1 MNNQHSFY
9 LSSIVQILKTTIISF
24 IMFFVY
30 WFSQLV
36 PKKKKLWVFGAW
48 NGKKYGDNS
57 KYLFEYINLNGTEI
71 RPIWLTQNKQAYDL
85 ISSKDFEVYYTYS
98 FKGFLFS
105 MMAEKI
111 FVSVGIK
118 DVNRYIINRK
128 DVIMMWHGCTPLKK
142 IVFDD
147 VITRKNQLFFEKLL
161 YYFFPFLGTTQ
172 MKGHVISGSDE
183 ASRIFKS
190 AFNAKEEQILLT
202 GFPRNDTFFEMNH
215 TAPLLTD
222 LISLKSS
229 NMTTVIYM
237 PTHRKEGKGDL
248 SSLFNL
254 DLDTYNQSLISLNT
268 KLFIKLHY
276 FHLKNHKY
284 KNFSNIHFIT
294 DYDIEQD
301 IYTVLN
307 KFDIMIT
314 DYSSVHFDFLL
325 TKKPII
331 FAPFDKE
338 KYLTDDR
345 EFYFNYDEVT
355 PGPHAGNWT
364 EILENIEKF
373 IQNPKLYEEERLNV
387 MNRFN
392 QYTDSQNCQRVFS
405 AINKN

>member
-1 MNNQHSFY
+1 M
-9 LSSIVQILKTTIISF
+9 KTIITISISF

-105 MMAEKI
+105 MMAEKT

-118 DVNRYIINRK
+118 DVNRYVVNRK
-128 DVIMMWHGCTPLKK
+128 DVIMMWHGSTPIKK

-147 VITRKNQLFFEKLL
+147 TITRNKQSLIEKLIFT
-161 YYFFPFLGTTQ
+161 FFPFLGSTHL
-172 MKGHVISGSDE
+172 KGLVISGSVE
-183 ASRIFKS
+183 SSRIFQS
-190 AFNAKEEQILLT
+190 AFDANEEQVILT
-202 GFPRNDTFFEMNH
+202 GFPRNDSFFNISQ
-215 TAPLLTD
+215 TAPLLTE
-222 LISLKSS
+222 LNNSKLT
-229 NMTTVIYM
+229 NVIYM
-237 PTHRKEGKGDL
+237 PTHRKEGRGEL
-248 SSLFNL
+248 SDLFNCNFDEL
-254 DLDTYNQSLISLNT
+254 NQSLESLNS

-276 FHLKNHKY
+276 FHLKTHTF
-284 KNFSNIHFIT
+284 KNLSHLYFIT
-294 DYDIEQD
+294 DDDIEQD

-314 DYSSVHFDFLL
+314 DYSSVHFDYLL

-338 KYLTDDR
+338 KYIKNDR

-355 PGPHAGNWT
+355 PGPQANNWK
-364 EILENIEKF
+364 EILVYIEKF

-405 AINKN
+405 AINNKI

>member
-1 MNNQHSFY
+1 
-9 LSSIVQILKTTIISF
+9 
-24 IMFFVY
+24 MFFVY
-30 WFSQLV
+30 WFSQLI

-85 ISSKDFEVYYTYS
+85 IRSKDFEVYYTYS

-118 DVNRYIINRK
+118 DVNRYVVNRK
-128 DVIMMWHGCTPLKK
+128 DVIMMWHGSTPIKK

-147 VITRKNQLFFEKLL
+147 TITRNKQSLIENLIFTL
-161 YYFFPFLGTTQ
+161 FPFLGSTHL
-172 MKGHVISGSDE
+172 KGLVISGSVE
-183 ASRIFKS
+183 SSRIFQS
-190 AFNAKEEQILLT
+190 AFDANEEQVILT
-202 GFPRNDTFFEMNH
+202 GFPRNDSFFDISQ
-215 TAPLLTD
+215 TAPLLTE
-222 LISLKSS
+222 LNNSKLT
-229 NMTTVIYM
+229 NVIYM
-237 PTHRKEGKGDL
+237 PTHRKEGRGEL
-248 SSLFNL
+248 SDLFNCNFDEL
-254 DLDTYNQSLISLNT
+254 NQSLESLNSI
-268 KLFIKLHY
+268 LFIKLHY
-276 FHLKNHKY
+276 FHLKTHTF
-284 KNFSNIHFIT
+284 KNLSHVYFIN
-294 DYDIEQD
+294 DDDIEQD

-307 KFDIMIT
+307 KFDILIT
-314 DYSSVHFDFLL
+314 DYSSVHFDYLL

-338 KYLTDDR
+338 KYIKNDR

-355 PGPHAGNWT
+355 PGPQANNWK
-364 EILENIEKF
+364 EILVYIEKF

-405 AINKN
+405 AINNKI

>member
-1 MNNQHSFY
+1 
-9 LSSIVQILKTTIISF
+9 
-24 IMFFVY
+24 MFFVY

-105 MMAEKI
+105 MMAEKT

-118 DVNRYIINRK
+118 DVNRYVVNRK
-128 DVIMMWHGCTPLKK
+128 DVIMMWHGSTPIKK

-147 VITRKNQLFFEKLL
+147 TITRNKQSLIEKLIFT
-161 YYFFPFLGTTQ
+161 FFPFLGSTHL
-172 MKGHVISGSDE
+172 KGLVISGSVE
-183 ASRIFKS
+183 SSRIFQS
-190 AFNAKEEQILLT
+190 AFDANEEQVILT
-202 GFPRNDTFFEMNH
+202 GFPRNDSFFNISQ
-215 TAPLLTD
+215 TAPLLTE
-222 LISLKSS
+222 LNNSKLT
-229 NMTTVIYM
+229 NVIYM
-237 PTHRKEGKGDL
+237 PTHRKEGRGEL
-248 SSLFNL
+248 SDLFNCNFDEL
-254 DLDTYNQSLISLNT
+254 NQSLESLNS

-276 FHLKNHKY
+276 FHLKTHTF
-284 KNFSNIHFIT
+284 KNLSHLYFIT
-294 DYDIEQD
+294 DDDIEQD

-314 DYSSVHFDFLL
+314 DYSSVHFDYLL

-338 KYLTDDR
+338 KYIKNDR

-355 PGPHAGNWT
+355 PGPQANNWK
-364 EILENIEKF
+364 EILVYIEKF

-405 AINKN
+405 AINNKI

>member
-1 MNNQHSFY
+1 
-9 LSSIVQILKTTIISF
+9 
-24 IMFFVY
+24 MFFVY

-105 MMAEKI
+105 MMAEKT

-118 DVNRYIINRK
+118 DVNRYVVNRK
-128 DVIMMWHGCTPLKK
+128 DVIMMWHGSTPIKK

-147 VITRKNQLFFEKLL
+147 TITRNKQSLIEKLIFT
-161 YYFFPFLGTTQ
+161 FFPFLGSTHL
-172 MKGHVISGSDE
+172 KGLVISGSVE
-183 ASRIFKS
+183 SSRIFQS
-190 AFNAKEEQILLT
+190 AFDANEEQVILT
-202 GFPRNDTFFEMNH
+202 GFPRNDSFFNISQ
-215 TAPLLTD
+215 TAPLLTE
-222 LISLKSS
+222 LNNSKLT
-229 NMTTVIYM
+229 NVIYM
-237 PTHRKEGKGDL
+237 PTHRKEGRGEL
-248 SSLFNL
+248 SDLFNCNFDEL
-254 DLDTYNQSLISLNT
+254 NQSLESLNSI
-268 KLFIKLHY
+268 LFIKLHY
-276 FHLKNHKY
+276 FHLKTHTF
-284 KNFSNIHFIT
+284 KNLSHLYFIT
-294 DYDIEQD
+294 DDDIEQD

-307 KFDIMIT
+307 KFDILIT
-314 DYSSVHFDFLL
+314 DYSSVHFDYLL

-338 KYLTDDR
+338 KYIKNDR

-355 PGPHAGNWT
+355 PGPQANNWK
-364 EILENIEKF
+364 EILVYIEKF

-405 AINKN
+405 AINNKI

>member
-1 MNNQHSFY
+1 M
-9 LSSIVQILKTTIISF
+9 KTIITISISF
-24 IMFFVY
+24 LMFFVY

-85 ISSKDFEVYYTYS
+85 ISSKDYEVYYTYS

-118 DVNRYIINRK
+118 DVNQYVVNRK
-128 DVIMMWHGCTPLKK
+128 DVIMMWHGSTPIKK

-147 VITRKNQLFFEKLL
+147 TITRNKQSLIENLIFTL
-161 YYFFPFLGTTQ
+161 FPFLGSTHL
-172 MKGHVISGSDE
+172 KGLVISGSFE
-183 ASRIFKS
+183 SSRIFKS
-190 AFNAKEEQILLT
+190 AFDANEEQVILT
-202 GFPRNDTFFEMNH
+202 GFPRNDSFFDISQ
-215 TAPLLTD
+215 TAPLLTE
-222 LISLKSS
+222 LNNSKLT
-229 NMTTVIYM
+229 NVIYM
-237 PTHRKEGKGDL
+237 PTHRKEGRGEL
-248 SSLFNL
+248 SDLFNCNFDEL
-254 DLDTYNQSLISLNT
+254 NQSLESLNS

-276 FHLKNHKY
+276 FHLKTHTF
-284 KNFSNIHFIT
+284 KNLSHVYFIT
-294 DYDIEQD
+294 DEDIEQD

-314 DYSSVHFDFLL
+314 DYSSVHFDYLL

-338 KYLTDDR
+338 KYIKNDR

-355 PGPHAGNWT
+355 PGPQANNWK
-364 EILENIEKF
+364 EILVYIEKF

-405 AINKN
+405 AINNII

>member
-1 MNNQHSFY
+1 MSKLIPKSNNVW
-9 LSSIVQILKTTIISF
+9 I
-24 IMFFVY
+24 
-30 WFSQLV
+30 
-36 PKKKKLWVFGAW
+36 FGAW

-105 MMAEKI
+105 MMAEKT

-118 DVNRYIINRK
+118 DVNRYVVNRK
-128 DVIMMWHGCTPLKK
+128 DVIMMWHGSTPIKK

-147 VITRKNQLFFEKLL
+147 TITRNKQSLIEKLIFT
-161 YYFFPFLGTTQ
+161 FFPFLGSTHL
-172 MKGHVISGSDE
+172 KGLVISGSVE
-183 ASRIFKS
+183 SSRIFQS
-190 AFNAKEEQILLT
+190 AFDANEEQVILT
-202 GFPRNDTFFEMNH
+202 GFPRNDSFFNISQ
-215 TAPLLTD
+215 TAPLLTE
-222 LISLKSS
+222 LNNSKLT
-229 NMTTVIYM
+229 NVIYM
-237 PTHRKEGKGDL
+237 PTHRKEGRGEL
-248 SSLFNL
+248 SDLFNCNFDEL
-254 DLDTYNQSLISLNT
+254 NQSLESLNS

-276 FHLKNHKY
+276 FHLKTHTF
-284 KNFSNIHFIT
+284 KNLSHLYFIT
-294 DYDIEQD
+294 DDDIEQD

-314 DYSSVHFDFLL
+314 DYSSVHFDYLL

-338 KYLTDDR
+338 KYIKNDR

-355 PGPHAGNWT
+355 PGPQANNWK
-364 EILENIEKF
+364 EILVYIEKF

-405 AINKN
+405 AINNKI

>member
-1 MNNQHSFY
+1 
-9 LSSIVQILKTTIISF
+9 
-24 IMFFVY
+24 MFFVY

-105 MMAEKI
+105 MMAEKT

-118 DVNRYIINRK
+118 DVNRYVVNRK
-128 DVIMMWHGCTPLKK
+128 DVIMMWHGSTPIKK

-147 VITRKNQLFFEKLL
+147 TITRNKQSLIEKLIFT
-161 YYFFPFLGTTQ
+161 FFPFLGSTHL
-172 MKGHVISGSDE
+172 KGLVISGSVE
-183 ASRIFKS
+183 SSRIFQS
-190 AFNAKEEQILLT
+190 AFDANEEQVILT
-202 GFPRNDTFFEMNH
+202 GFPRNDSFFNISQ
-215 TAPLLTD
+215 TAPLLTE
-222 LISLKSS
+222 LNNSKLT
-229 NMTTVIYM
+229 NVIYM
-237 PTHRKEGKGDL
+237 PTHRKEGRGEL
-248 SSLFNL
+248 SDLFNYNFDEL
-254 DLDTYNQSLISLNT
+254 NQSLESLNS

-276 FHLKNHKY
+276 FHLKTHTF
-284 KNFSNIHFIT
+284 KNLSHLYFIT
-294 DYDIEQD
+294 DDDIEQD

-314 DYSSVHFDFLL
+314 DYSSVHFDYLL

-338 KYLTDDR
+338 KYIKNDR

-355 PGPHAGNWT
+355 PGPQANNWK
-364 EILENIEKF
+364 EILVYIEKF

-405 AINKN
+405 AINNKI

>member
-1 MNNQHSFY
+1 M
-9 LSSIVQILKTTIISF
+9 KTIITISISF

-105 MMAEKI
+105 MMAEKT

-118 DVNRYIINRK
+118 DVNRYVVNRK
-128 DVIMMWHGCTPLKK
+128 DVIMMWHGSTPIKK

-147 VITRKNQLFFEKLL
+147 TITRNKQSLIEKLIFT
-161 YYFFPFLGTTQ
+161 FFPFLGSTHL
-172 MKGHVISGSDE
+172 KGLVISGSVE
-183 ASRIFKS
+183 SSRIFQS
-190 AFNAKEEQILLT
+190 AFDANEEQVILT
-202 GFPRNDTFFEMNH
+202 GFPRNDSFFNISQ
-215 TAPLLTD
+215 TAPLLTE
-222 LISLKSS
+222 LNNSKLT
-229 NMTTVIYM
+229 NVIYM
-237 PTHRKEGKGDL
+237 PTHRKEGRGEL
-248 SSLFNL
+248 SDLFNYNFDEL
-254 DLDTYNQSLISLNT
+254 NQSLESLNS

-276 FHLKNHKY
+276 FHLKTHTF
-284 KNFSNIHFIT
+284 KNLSHLYFIT
-294 DYDIEQD
+294 DDDIEQD

-314 DYSSVHFDFLL
+314 DYSSVHFDYLL

-338 KYLTDDR
+338 KYIKNDR

-355 PGPHAGNWT
+355 PGPQANNWK
-364 EILENIEKF
+364 EILVYIEKF

-405 AINKN
+405 AINNKI